1 MKTNPIARGILKI
14 RVIVFCLAVV
24 GMAGIGFSLGES
36 LTVQYGLNSTSQI
49 GGPQTPNVSLAE
61 AMDAAWY

>member
-1 MKTNPIARGILKI
+1 MKTNPHARGILKI

-24 GMAGIGFSLGES
+24 GMVGIGLSLGES
-36 LTVQYGLNSTSQI
+36 LTVRYGLNSTSQV

-61 AMDAAWY
+61 AMASAWY